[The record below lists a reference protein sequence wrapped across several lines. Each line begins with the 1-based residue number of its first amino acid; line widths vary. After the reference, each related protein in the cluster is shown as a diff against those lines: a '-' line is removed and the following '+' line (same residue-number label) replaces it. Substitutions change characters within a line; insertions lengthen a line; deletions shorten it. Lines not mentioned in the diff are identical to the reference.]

1 MTWWMILLLIFGV
14 LFLIGCIPVGVWLR
28 YQDETLTLKAKIG
41 FLKLQL
47 LPKDEKQPKKAKKTK
62 KPKKE
67 KPQNKKLE
75 AKSGK
80 KQPLLPKGVGTIF
93 DLLRLLGDTLGN
105 LRRKIRIEEL
115 RLHLIFGG
123 DDPADAAMSYGRGW
137 AIIGAMNPY
146 LERLFVIK
154 KRDIQPFLDYNTDK
168 MKIDAQLTLTITIW
182 RVLALALRAGVG
194 FLKIMNA
201 RKKGGAGNESSS

>member
-1 MTWWMILLLIFGV
+1 
-14 LFLIGCIPVGVWLR
+14 
-28 YQDETLTLKAKIG
+28 
-41 FLKLQL
+41 
-47 LPKDEKQPKKAKKTK
+47 
-62 KPKKE
+62 
-67 KPQNKKLE
+67 
-75 AKSGK
+75 
-80 KQPLLPKGVGTIF
+80 
-93 DLLRLLGDTLGN
+93 
-105 LRRKIRIEEL
+105 
-115 RLHLIFGG
+115 
-123 DDPADAAMSYGRGW
+123 MSYGRGW

-168 MKIDAQLTLTITIW
+168 MKIDAQMTLTITIW